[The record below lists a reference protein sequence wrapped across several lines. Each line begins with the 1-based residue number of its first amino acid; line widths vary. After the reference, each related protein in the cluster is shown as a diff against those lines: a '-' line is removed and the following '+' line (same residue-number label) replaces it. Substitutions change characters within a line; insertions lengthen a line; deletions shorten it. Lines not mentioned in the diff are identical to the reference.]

1 MPTVKSD
8 ENNVPTMRR
17 QRLLP
22 CLKTADYQEPKQISG
37 GCQHC
42 NRLRNSVQQCCDSGA
57 DDYDPG
63 SSLSSRSSQRA
74 RELATLKTVTQS
86 APHPLSTSVVPMIR
100 SIPHPQFSGFLV
112 ARARKF
118 VIIHLVLLPSPG
130 TPTQVA
136 SREPKHSPGWEQPS
150 ISFNAHAANTGAI
163 ATLTQLLFPS

>member
-1 MPTVKSD
+1 MSQNSGLSRTQADLGRLPTLQSLKKQR
-8 ENNVPTMRR
+8 PTMLR
-17 QRLLP
+17 QRRRVS
-22 CLKTADYQEPKQISG
+22 THVAS
-37 GCQHC
+37 
-42 NRLRNSVQQCCDSGA
+42 
-57 DDYDPG
+57 
-63 SSLSSRSSQRA
+63 
-74 RELATLKTVTQS
+74 RELTQLPGRVATLKTLTQS

-112 ARARKF
+112 ARARRF

-136 SREPKHSPGWEQPS
+136 SREPKHSPGWEQSS